1 MIIRTCLI
9 TGATGG
15 IGKELCIKF
24 AKEGYNLVI
33 TSTNKEKLKD
43 LKKELISIY
52 NIKVYIKIADL
63 STRKG
68 TKKLL
73 EYIENKNI
81 LIDILINNAGTF
93 IVKSLEELKVK
104 DLNKTFNLNVITPFI
119 LSQELSK
126 NMKKQGW
133 GRIINIGSSSA
144 YGCSK
149 DTIAYSMSK
158 HALLGL
164 SKGLF
169 EELSEFN
176 VRTYIVS
183 PAGTKTNM
191 GKKIKNQNFDNFVLP
206 NEIAEYILFIIKFNS
221 TMISNEI
228 RLNRMTL
235 G

>member
-1 MIIRTCLI
+1 MTNKTCLI

-15 IGKELCIKF
+15 IGKELCLKF
-24 AKEGYNLVI
+24 AKEGCTLII
-33 TSTNKEKLKD
+33 TSTNKEKLKE
-43 LKKELISIY
+43 LKKELILAY
-52 NIKVYIKIADL
+52 NIIVYIKVANL
-63 STRKG
+63 TKVKG
-68 TKKLL
+68 TEKLL
-73 EYIENKNI
+73 DFINKKN
-81 LIDILINNAGTF
+81 LKVDILINNAGTF
-93 IVKSLEELKVK
+93 IVKTLEELEIK
-104 DLNKTFNLNVITPFI
+104 DLNASFNLNVITPFI

-133 GRIINIGSSSA
+133 GRIVNIGSSSA

-149 DTIAYSMSK
+149 GTIAYSMSK

-164 SKGLF
+164 SKGLL

-191 GKKIKNQNFDNFVLP
+191 GKKIKNQSFDLFVSP
-206 NEIAEYILFIIKFNS
+206 NEIAEYVTFIIKFNS

>member
-93 IVKSLEELKVK
+93 IVKSLEELKIK